1 MDAIIP
7 GPAQPPPDDDDDMP
21 QVLEQDPMNF
31 ALRMMRVLEMYRP
44 QLMPAIQVLADS
56 IADE

>member
-7 GPAQPPPDDDDDMP
+7 GPAQQPPDDDDDMP
-21 QVLEQDPMNF
+21 QVLEQDPINF
-31 ALRMMRVLEMYRP
+31 ARRMMRVLEMYRP
-44 QLMPAIQVLADS
+44 QLMPAIQVPADS